1 MQPNKTYTSKVLEIC
16 ENGDAIV
23 ELPDELVKELN
34 WEVGDVLNY
43 ELKDQQVFIK
53 NLTKEKRDVSSTG

>member
-1 MQPNKTYTSKVLEIC
+1 MKIHTAKVTEIC

-34 WEVGDVLNY
+34 WQIGDTLDY
-43 ELKDQQVFIK
+43 QMKDGAVFIK
-53 NLTKEKRDVSSTG
+53 NLSKEKRDASAT

>member
-1 MQPNKTYTSKVLEIC
+1 MMYTTKVVEIC

-34 WEVGDVLNY
+34 WQVGDTLDY
-43 ELKDQQVFIK
+43 QMKDKAVYIK
-53 NLTKEKRDVSSTG
+53 NLSKEKRDASVT

>member
-1 MQPNKTYTSKVLEIC
+1 MIYTTKVTEIC

-34 WEVGDVLNY
+34 WQVGDTLDY
-43 ELKDQQVFIK
+43 HMKDGAVFIK
-53 NLTKEKRDVSSTG
+53 NLSKEKRDASAT

>member
-1 MQPNKTYTSKVLEIC
+1 MKIHTAKVTEIC

-34 WEVGDVLNY
+34 WQIGDTLDY
-43 ELKDQQVFIK
+43 QMKDKAVFIK
-53 NLTKEKRDVSSTG
+53 NLSKEKRDASAT

>member
-1 MQPNKTYTSKVLEIC
+1 MMYTTKVTEIC

-34 WEVGDVLNY
+34 WQIGDTLDY
-43 ELKDQQVFIK
+43 QMKDGAVFIK
-53 NLTKEKRDVSSTG
+53 NLSKEKRDASAT

>member
-1 MQPNKTYTSKVLEIC
+1 MTYTAKVLEIC

-34 WEVGDVLNY
+34 WEIGDVLDY
-43 ELKDQQVFIK
+43 ELKDQRVFIK

>member
-1 MQPNKTYTSKVLEIC
+1 MIYTTKVVEIC

-34 WEVGDVLNY
+34 WQVGDTLNY
-43 ELKDQQVFIK
+43 QMKDGAVFIK
-53 NLTKEKRDVSSTG
+53 NLSKEKRDASAT

>member
-1 MQPNKTYTSKVLEIC
+1 MIYTTKVTEIC

-34 WEVGDVLNY
+34 WQIGDTIDY
-43 ELKDQQVFIK
+43 EMKNEAVYIK
-53 NLTKEKRDVSSTG
+53 NLSKEKRDASAT

>member
-1 MQPNKTYTSKVLEIC
+1 MIYTAKVTEIC

-34 WEVGDVLNY
+34 WQIGDTLDY
-43 ELKDQQVFIK
+43 QMKDEAVFIK
-53 NLTKEKRDVSSTG
+53 NLSKEKRDASAT

>member
-1 MQPNKTYTSKVLEIC
+1 MIYTTKVTEIC

-34 WEVGDVLNY
+34 WQIGDTLDY
-43 ELKDQQVFIK
+43 QLKDGAVFIK
-53 NLTKEKRDVSSTG
+53 NLSKEKRDASAT

>member
-1 MQPNKTYTSKVLEIC
+1 MIYTTKVTEIC

-34 WEVGDVLNY
+34 WQIGDTLDY
-43 ELKDQQVFIK
+43 QMKDGAVFIK
-53 NLTKEKRDVSSTG
+53 NLSKEKRDVSAT

>member
-1 MQPNKTYTSKVLEIC
+1 MIYTTKVTEIC

-34 WEVGDVLNY
+34 WQIGDTLDY
-43 ELKDQQVFIK
+43 QMKDNAVFIK
-53 NLTKEKRDVSSTG
+53 NLSKEKRDASAT

>member
-1 MQPNKTYTSKVLEIC
+1 MMYTTKVVEIC

-34 WEVGDVLNY
+34 WQVGDTLDY
-43 ELKDQQVFIK
+43 QMKDKAVYIK
-53 NLTKEKRDVSSTG
+53 NLSKEKRDASAT

>member
-1 MQPNKTYTSKVLEIC
+1 MIYTTKVLEIC

-34 WEVGDVLNY
+34 WQIGDTIDY
-43 ELKDQQVFIK
+43 EMKNEAVYIK
-53 NLTKEKRDVSSTG
+53 NLSKEKRDASVT

>member
-1 MQPNKTYTSKVLEIC
+1 MRYTTKVVEIC

-43 ELKDQQVFIK
+43 ELKDQRVFIK

>member
-1 MQPNKTYTSKVLEIC
+1 MIYTAKVTEIC

-34 WEVGDVLNY
+34 WQIGDTLDYQMKN
-43 ELKDQQVFIK
+43 EAVFIK
-53 NLTKEKRDVSSTG
+53 NLSKEKRDASAT

>member
-1 MQPNKTYTSKVLEIC
+1 MTYITKVVEIC

-34 WEVGDVLNY
+34 WEIGDVLNY
-43 ELKDQQVFIK
+43 ELKDQRVFIK

>member
-1 MQPNKTYTSKVLEIC
+1 MTYTTKVVEIC

-34 WEVGDVLNY
+34 WEIGDVLNY
-43 ELKDQQVFIK
+43 ELKDQRVFIK

>member
-1 MQPNKTYTSKVLEIC
+1 MIYTTKVTEIC

-34 WEVGDVLNY
+34 WQVGDTLDYQMKNGA
-43 ELKDQQVFIK
+43 VFIK
-53 NLTKEKRDVSSTG
+53 NLSKEKRDASAT

>member
-1 MQPNKTYTSKVLEIC
+1 MTYITKVVEIC

-34 WEVGDVLNY
+34 WEIGDVLNY
-43 ELKDQQVFIK
+43 ELKDQRVFIK
-53 NLTKEKRDVSSTG
+53 NLTKEKRDVSST

>member
-1 MQPNKTYTSKVLEIC
+1 MTYTAKVLEIC

-34 WEVGDVLNY
+34 WEIGDVLDY
-43 ELKDQQVFIK
+43 EMKDQQVFIK